1 MDHNASNSVLPSI
14 TNKSLRQLAQD
25 LGLKVEERH
34 IPVDELPT
42 FEECGACG
50 TAAVISPIGSIYDMD
65 TKQTYTYG
73 DEVGKVSLQLY
84 TLLQDI
90 QYGRTEDK
98 HNWCTIVM

>member
-1 MDHNASNSVLPSI
+1 
-14 TNKSLRQLAQD
+14 
-25 LGLKVEERH
+25 
-34 IPVDELPT
+34 
-42 FEECGACG
+42 
-50 TAAVISPIGSIYDMD
+50 MD